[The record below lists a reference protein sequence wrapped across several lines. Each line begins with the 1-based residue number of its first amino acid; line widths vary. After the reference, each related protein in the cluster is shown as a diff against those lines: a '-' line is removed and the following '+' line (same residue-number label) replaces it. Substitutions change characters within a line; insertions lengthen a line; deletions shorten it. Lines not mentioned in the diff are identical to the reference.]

1 MNLNLLSYLVF
12 LPAMLAI
19 AVWTARSCH
28 RNGRVWM
35 LGIFEGETV
44 FVDAVNNV
52 LLIAC
57 YTLNLGYVALVISIW
72 EPIVSIEQ
80 MIMVLTARIALILLS
95 LAAIHFTNIGVLL
108 IWRRLRARDL
118 VSQQPTPTNTKP
130 S

>member
-108 IWRRLRARDL
+108 IWSRLRARDL